1 MRPRCTTT
9 RSSWSAARPGSVLG
23 VLALCL
29 GLAACDPEAPVRG
42 AAERVAPVPERDGGS
57 RPSRSEAAPSGVVR
71 LAFAGDMHF
80 ELQHRRLLDRPEQ
93 ALRAI
98 APALSRA
105 DVTMVNLESALTQR
119 GTPEPK
125 KYYFRTGPR
134 ALDVLAAAGV
144 DVASLA
150 NNHAVDYG
158 PRGLRDTLRVKR
170 GDPPVALVGV
180 GGDRAE
186 AFGAHRVRVGST
198 DLSFLA
204 ASSRREYTMDAWSA
218 SPDSPGIAAARHPR
232 PADLI
237 AAVERESDRSDVVVV
252 YLHWGDEYARC
263 PDPKQR
269 TTARALVRAG
279 ADVVVGTHA
288 HVLQGSGWVG
298 NAYVNYGLGNFLW
311 YHNYRGEDTGV
322 LQVTIEDG
330 EVVADQWTPAVV
342 DVDGSVPRP
351 RTGAARTQDLR
362 EWERL
367 RSCTNLA
374 GAPAPGG

>member
-1 MRPRCTTT
+1 
-9 RSSWSAARPGSVLG
+9 
-23 VLALCL
+23 
-29 GLAACDPEAPVRG
+29 
-42 AAERVAPVPERDGGS
+42 
-57 RPSRSEAAPSGVVR
+57 
-71 LAFAGDMHF
+71 
-80 ELQHRRLLDRPEQ
+80 
-93 ALRAI
+93 
-98 APALSRA
+98 
-105 DVTMVNLESALTQR
+105 MVNLESALTQR

-125 KYYFRTGPR
+125 KFHFRTGPR

-144 DVASLA
+144 DIASLA

-158 PRGLRDTLRVKR
+158 PLGLSDTLKAKR
-170 GDPPVALVGV
+170 DDPPVALVGV

-218 SPDSPGIAAARHPR
+218 GPESPGIAAARHPR
-232 PADLI
+232 PADLL
-237 AAVERESDRSDVVVV
+237 AAVEREDRRSDVVVV

-288 HVLQGSGWVG
+288 HVLQGSGWLG
-298 NAYVNYGLGNFLW
+298 DGYVNYGLGNFLW

-351 RTGAARTQDLR
+351 RTGAARDRDLR

-367 RSCTNLA
+367 RSCTNLD
-374 GAPAPGG
+374 GAPASGG

>member
-1 MRPRCTTT
+1 VL
-9 RSSWSAARPGSVLG
+9 SA
-23 VLALCL
+23 
-29 GLAACDPEAPVRG
+29 
-42 AAERVAPVPERDGGS
+42 
-57 RPSRSEAAPSGVVR
+57 
-71 LAFAGDMHF
+71 
-80 ELQHRRLLDRPEQ
+80 
-93 ALRAI
+93 
-98 APALSRA
+98 A

-125 KYYFRTGPR
+125 KFHFRTGPR

-144 DVASLA
+144 DIASLA

-158 PRGLRDTLRVKR
+158 PLGLSDTLKVKR
-170 GDPPVALVGV
+170 DDPPVALVGV

-204 ASSRREYTMDAWSA
+204 ASSRREYTRDAWSA
-218 SPDSPGIAAARHPR
+218 GPESPGIAAARHPR
-232 PADLI
+232 PADLL
-237 AAVERESDRSDVVVV
+237 AAVEREDRRSDVVVV

-288 HVLQGSGWVG
+288 HVLQGSGWLG
-298 NAYVNYGLGNFLW
+298 DGYVNYGLGNFLW
-311 YHNYRGEDTGV
+311 YHNYRAEDTGV

-330 EVVADQWTPAVV
+330 EVVADQWTPAAV

-351 RTGAARTQDLR
+351 RTGAARDRDLR

-367 RSCTNLA
+367 RSCTNLE
-374 GAPAPGG
+374 GAPPSGR